1 MNQELLAQRLKA
13 ARENTGLSVR
23 DAAEKLGY
31 PDDQTLTSIENGER
45 KVTVAEL
52 NQFARPTF
60 VFSAASWTRAPTRM
74 HRREQYALLKQLL
87 GLKDAGKT
95 ELSDFTDEQFNRL
108 AVECLKNGSL
118 SRGKFAEIVGIDR
131 CEIDM
136 LIREFERKA
145 R

>member
-1 MNQELLAQRLKA
+1 
-13 ARENTGLSVR
+13 
-23 DAAEKLGY
+23 
-31 PDDQTLTSIENGER
+31 
-45 KVTVAEL
+45 
-52 NQFARPTF
+52 
-60 VFSAASWTRAPTRM
+60 M

-136 LIREFERKA
+136 FIREFERKA